1 LAGSRALSTATEVM
15 PVALPVMIEASR
27 TSAGLA
33 LLVRR
38 RRVLRPNLRS
48 AVGAKRSVRLT
59 EGRAPTTFW
68 HLNRFYH
75 GRARCYRS
83 RVRLSL

>member
-48 AVGAKRSVRLT
+48 AVGAKRSVRL
-59 EGRAPTTFW
+59 
-68 HLNRFYH
+68 
-75 GRARCYRS
+75 
-83 RVRLSL
+83 